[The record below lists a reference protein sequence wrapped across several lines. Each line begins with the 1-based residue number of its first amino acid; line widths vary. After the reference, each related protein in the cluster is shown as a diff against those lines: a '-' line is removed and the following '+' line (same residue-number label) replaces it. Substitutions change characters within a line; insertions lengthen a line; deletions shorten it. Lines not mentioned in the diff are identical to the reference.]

1 MIDRWAWAVIAITVG
16 LLAGTIVGWLVRNR
30 LQAATERPLAR
41 RIGNASGAFLFW
53 FFTLVGVVFAVG
65 LVSPDTLRPLPR
77 QVLDYLPRVLAA
89 GLIVIGGWALAI
101 IASSVLASALSR
113 ATGRLEREFELAIR
127 YAVLSLAAVLAVAQ
141 LGVNITVVTV
151 LVAVIALTVGA
162 SITVIIGHGS
172 RQISGE
178 IAAGRY
184 LHSYV
189 DIGDTVSTGDY
200 AGRIVGVHPA
210 TLELEQADGS
220 RMHVPYSKLLASGIT
235 VGREEDPGRSE

>member
-1 MIDRWAWAVIAITVG
+1 MIDRWVWAIIAIAAG

-30 LQAATERPLAR
+30 LQEATDRPLLR

-65 LVSPDTLRPLPR
+65 LVSPETLRPLPR

-101 IASSVLASALSR
+101 IASSVLAGALSR
-113 ATGRLEREFELAIR
+113 ATGRLEREFEVVIR
-127 YAVLSLAAVLAVAQ
+127 YAVLSLAVILALAQ
-141 LGVNITVVTV
+141 LGVNVTVVTV

-184 LHSYV
+184 LNAYI
-189 DIGDTVSTGDY
+189 DIGDSVSAGEHE
-200 AGRIVGVHPA
+200 GRIVGVHPA
-210 TLELEQADGS
+210 TLELERADGN
-220 RMHVPYSKLLASGIT
+220 RLHVPYSKILAAGIS
-235 VGREEDPGRSE
+235 VGREEDPDQPE